1 MQAESFSILSNL
13 LSVHYIT
20 IFLAVL
26 FGLKLLAQKKSRDVE
41 LRFYWLTIICCFL
54 LVIEDVLE
62 SYCAFHPELRFWRI
76 FLSVIGYILRPMA
89 GVSLLLVVCP
99 PERRTWKLWIPW
111 GVNAAVNLTAF
122 FSPLAF
128 SFNEKYEFTRGPL
141 GYVVF
146 IVSFLYMV
154 LILYTVWKRFYEGK
168 TADRWILVFCVIG
181 SMGAA
186 LVDAV
191 YGRVHLNEALM
202 ISCVFL
208 FIYLRSHDNYLDP
221 LTSLRNRFA
230 FYDDTEM
237 AGRSISAVASID
249 MNGLKTLNDT
259 KGHAE
264 GDQALTVIGRCLNEV
279 STRNIIPYR
288 VGGDEFTIL
297 FADQGE
303 ETVRKTLERLK
314 ESVADEGYHVAV
326 GYTMNRGGESLDELL
341 RDSDQNMYKDKA
353 EFYQQKGH
361 DRRARD

>member
-128 SFNEKYEFTRGPL
+128 SFDGNYEFTRGPL

-168 TADRWILVFCVIG
+168 TAGG
-181 SMGAA
+181 S
-186 LVDAV
+186 VDS
-191 YGRVHLNEALM
+191 G
-202 ISCVFL
+202 
-208 FIYLRSHDNYLDP
+208 P
-221 LTSLRNRFA
+221 
-230 FYDDTEM
+230 
-237 AGRSISAVASID
+237 
-249 MNGLKTLNDT
+249 
-259 KGHAE
+259 
-264 GDQALTVIGRCLNEV
+264 
-279 STRNIIPYR
+279 
-288 VGGDEFTIL
+288 
-297 FADQGE
+297 
-303 ETVRKTLERLK
+303 
-314 ESVADEGYHVAV
+314 
-326 GYTMNRGGESLDELL
+326 L
-341 RDSDQNMYKDKA
+341 RDRQHGRGA
-353 EFYQQKGH
+353 GG
-361 DRRARD
+361 RRLRPGSPE